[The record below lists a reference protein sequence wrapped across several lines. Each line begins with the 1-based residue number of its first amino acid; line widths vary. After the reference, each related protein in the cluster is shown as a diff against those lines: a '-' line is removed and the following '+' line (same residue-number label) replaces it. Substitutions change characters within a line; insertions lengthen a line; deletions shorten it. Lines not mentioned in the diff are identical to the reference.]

1 MSRGSSKLENV
12 LAQAKAALARE
23 NLGSALVLYRK
34 ALSMD
39 KNNPRLMLRLGQV
52 LVVTG
57 FADEAIEV
65 LKKAAKKR
73 ANHPETMVVLAQAY
87 LTVGDVPAMHAALER
102 ALLQNPGHGAAIMAM
117 VKSHIDSGSIELA
130 EEFLERVGEV
140 ENPDVL
146 VLMAH
151 GKVARELKDFDR
163 AIGYFDSILEDPD
176 IIERFKR
183 SARFEMGAIHDSL
196 EDYDRAFEFYAQANG
211 GHIHGHVAHPASIQ
225 SMWSSEVLDGI
236 PRSTIED
243 ERPVIIAGMPRSG
256 TTLTEQI
263 INAHPLGGT
272 VGECPL
278 LMQMVS
284 RTLATNLDQDRIDSY
299 ATEYLGQ
306 LDRQAGIDPRRVVDK
321 HMGTEKSL
329 GLISRVLP
337 GVRVIHALRDPRDCC
352 LSAFFQNFGTNV
364 HYSRDLTQLG
374 EQYVAHRAMM
384 EYWMETLDVPVF
396 TNVYEEFV
404 SDAEKHTRSMI
415 GFLGLEFD
423 DACLKFHESK
433 EHVHTASATQVR
445 KPVYQSRRQRWKNYE
460 GHIGALLEA
469 LGPYAD
475 GVLAEQSVW
484 SAE

>member
-1 MSRGSSKLENV
+1 M
-12 LAQAKAALARE
+12 QAKSALDRE

-57 FADEAIEV
+57 FPDEAVEV

-73 ANHPETMVVLAQAY
+73 ANHPETMVVLAQAH
-87 LTVGDVPAMHAALER
+87 LAAGDIPAMHAALER
-102 ALLQNPGHGAAIMAM
+102 ALLQDPGHGAAIMAM
-117 VKSHIDSGSIELA
+117 VKSHIDSGSVELA
-130 EEFLERVGEV
+130 VEFLDRVGEIH
-140 ENPDVL
+140 NPDAL
-146 VLMAH
+146 VLMAR
-151 GKVARELKDFDR
+151 GKVARELKEFDQ
-163 AIGYFDSILEDPD
+163 AIKNFELILENPD
-176 IIERFKR
+176 FVERFKR
-183 SARFEMGAIHDSL
+183 SARFEMGAVHDSL
-196 EDYDRAFEFYAQANG
+196 QDFDRAFEFYVQANG
-211 GHIHGHVAHPASIQ
+211 GHIHGNVAHPESIQ
-225 SMWSSEVLDGI
+225 SAWSGEVLDGI
-236 PRSTIED
+236 PRSTIRD

-284 RTLATNLDQDRIDSY
+284 RTLATNLDQERIDAY
-299 ATEYLGQ
+299 AEEYLGE
-306 LDRQAGIDPRRVVDK
+306 LDRQAGEVPQRVVDK

-337 GVRVIHALRDPRDCC
+337 EVRVIHALRDPRDCC

-364 HYSRDLTQLG
+364 QFSRDLTQLG
-374 EQYVAHRAMM
+374 EQYVAHRTMM
-384 EYWMETLDVPVF
+384 EYWMETLDIPVF

-404 SDAEKHTRSMI
+404 SDAELHTRSMI

-423 DACLKFHESK
+423 DSCLKFHESK

-484 SAE
+484 SPES